1 MRVGQGEGRR
11 VESGYDRW
19 IYVEN
24 CPKISQSK
32 KEERNINSGIIN
44 RLFFLYLGN
53 TSPAAEMQET
63 LKSCHKI
70 RKKKDFFLDSGSLWK
85 IPKLNRKTM
94 QKRWHNP
101 SACH

>member
-11 VESGYDRW
+11 VESGYDQW

-53 TSPAAEMQET
+53 TSPPAEMQET

-70 RKKKDFFLDSGSLWK
+70 RKKKRFL
-85 IPKLNRKTM
+85 P
-94 QKRWHNP
+94 
-101 SACH
+101 